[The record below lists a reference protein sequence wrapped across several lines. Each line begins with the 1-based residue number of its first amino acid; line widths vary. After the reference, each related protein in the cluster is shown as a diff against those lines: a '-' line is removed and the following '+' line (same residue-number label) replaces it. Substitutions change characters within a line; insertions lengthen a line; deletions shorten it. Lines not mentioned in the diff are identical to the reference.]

1 MENCLRKI
9 EKVFEIPLTKEEK
22 CSIIPMLLNQ
32 RQQVT
37 VKAQATLPRRDLI
50 SITMI
55 IISLFSRGLC
65 EERLFCFLYN
75 LKRRIYKCPARKF

>member
-9 EKVFEIPLTKEEK
+9 EKVFETPLTKGEK
-22 CSIIPMLLNQ
+22 CSIIPVLLNQ

-50 SITMI
+50 NYIMLI
-55 IISLFSRGLC
+55 MSLFSRGLC
-65 EERLFCFLYN
+65 EEILFCFLYN